1 MAIKPTLYKVDLQL
15 VDTDR
20 NIYDSCKL
28 TLAQHPSETQ
38 ERMMVRLLAY
48 AVNYHQDL
56 DFSKGLSSQDE
67 PDLWQISPS
76 GEIENWIEVGQAS
89 AERMRKGIS
98 RSPQVKLYAYGS
110 EVDIW
115 WGKAKSQYE
124 KLPHIEVWQFD
135 SAQTKQL
142 DLMVERKMSL
152 TLSISAGELYL
163 NSDDQAL
170 SLDLTQLL

>member
-1 MAIKPTLYKVDLQL
+1 MAIKPTLYKTELQL

-20 NIYDSCKL
+20 NIYDSCKF

-48 AVNYHQDL
+48 ALNYHADL
-56 DFSKGLSSQDE
+56 EFTKGLSSQDE

-110 EVDIW
+110 ESDVW
-115 WGKAKSQYE
+115 WGKAQGSFE
-124 KLPHIEVWQFD
+124 SLPHIEVWQFD
-135 SAQTKQL
+135 SQQTRQL
-142 DLMVERKMSL
+142 NELVERKMQL
-152 TLSISAGELYL
+152 TLTISGGDLL
-163 NSDDQAL
+163 LSDDQQSIEL
-170 SLDLTQLL
+170 SVRQLL